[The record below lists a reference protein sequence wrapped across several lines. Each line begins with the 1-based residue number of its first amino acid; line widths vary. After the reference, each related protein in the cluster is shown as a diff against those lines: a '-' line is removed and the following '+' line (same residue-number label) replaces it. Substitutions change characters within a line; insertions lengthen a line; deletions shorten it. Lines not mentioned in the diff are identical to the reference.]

1 MSATQIV
8 ILIVVLVVIAIIAVV
23 AVRMGQRRTLQNR
36 FGDEYDRLVT
46 EKGGRAAAEA
56 ELRARQRRHAELKL
70 RELSP
75 EERARFRDGWT
86 NVQSTF
92 IEDPVAAVRAAD
104 QLVTKLVADRGYPVG
119 SFDDRVAHL
128 SVEHSAVLTQYREAH
143 AISERNDAGTATT
156 EDLRQALVHYREL
169 VASLL
174 GEKPVAEPDAAAI
187 AATTAPP
194 AGTGA
199 GAVAGESDA
208 RLAEFDVA
216 GEPVADRAG
225 GDSDMAPEGTVAP
238 DDETAREDAVAR
250 HDAAVADEDAMR
262 RDQMVRDEMARDMTG
277 DHSGA
282 RDDVAADDAATD
294 EVRDDVGDEPVA
306 PTKRSRRQT
315 RVPDTT
321 PPDTAA

>member
-1 MSATQIV
+1 MSGTQII
-8 ILIVVLVVIAIIAVV
+8 ILIVVLVVVAIIAVL
-23 AVRMGQRRTLQNR
+23 AVRMGQRRALQKR

-46 EKGGRAAAEA
+46 EKGGRTAAET

-75 EERARFRDGWT
+75 EDRARFRDGWT

-169 VASLL
+169 VADLL
-174 GEKPVAEPDAAAI
+174 GEAPVAEPDAAAI
-187 AATTAPP
+187 AASTAPP
-194 AGTGA
+194 AGSST
-199 GAVAGESDA
+199 
-208 RLAEFDVA
+208 AETAAVA
-216 GEPVADRAG
+216 GEPVAVR
-225 GDSDMAPEGTVAP
+225 
-238 DDETAREDAVAR
+238 DDEMAREEAVAREDAVAADGAVAR
-250 HDAAVADEDAMR
+250 GDAAAREDTAAHDDATATDDLAIADEA
-262 RDQMVRDEMARDMTG
+262 A
-277 DHSGA
+277 A
-282 RDDVAADDAATD
+282 RDDATADGVA
-294 EVRDDVGDEPVA
+294 RDEPVEPA
-306 PTKRSRRQT
+306 KRSRRKA
-315 RVPDTT
+315 RVPDTP